1 MGYILKWYNACCLL
15 VVILIITS
23 CSLIAPFSTSSTTT
37 KHLSFAKT
45 AVEVISEHYTDK
57 TATDH
62 VVSVVL
68 QKDCKISR
76 VVKQEEI
83 CNEIKPKAY
92 DGESSSKLS
101 NILKENKTNMVL
113 NLKETDLVNLNQKLA
128 DGKRKVDDIKKNN
141 IEVLKG
147 NNNEILA
154 HSVLNNRNFD
164 ENNSDQTILA
174 SNLSSIH
181 NPLEKNFNKMKK
193 FNNKNKKTEVL
204 GYLKSSTAKPLTKNI
219 NKMKEFNDKNKNS
232 GVLGYLKK
240 RI

>member
-1 MGYILKWYNACCLL
+1 
-15 VVILIITS
+15 
-23 CSLIAPFSTSSTTT
+23 
-37 KHLSFAKT
+37 
-45 AVEVISEHYTDK
+45 
-57 TATDH
+57 
-62 VVSVVL
+62 
-68 QKDCKISR
+68 
-76 VVKQEEI
+76 
-83 CNEIKPKAY
+83 
-92 DGESSSKLS
+92 
-101 NILKENKTNMVL
+101 MVL